1 MARPLAGQTQT
12 MSGMD
17 RHSEL
22 QQHKTAAEYRQ
33 AADEHVRTLKDFWKD
48 FLVSGLFVLAAIV
61 AIFAC
66 LAWFAANNRV
76 SATGSTIGAK
86 GPRFVLS
93 GTQGGTAGK
102 YDAQDNYA
110 SDSTSLAVNNLF
122 NLNNMSADGSLS
134 PGSAGQLQL
143 NVKPLCNDLHDI
155 TVEMTWEISV
165 QTSVAGTDGT
175 ATDASKNEEIIN
187 SLKNLVRGHILVFQ
201 GKDTSGFYSNPLVPT
216 TTTVTQDGASV
227 TVITQSFTIPAKSF
241 RAEGSNNTTETV
253 TKTLYWIWPEQF
265 KSYVR
270 TGNAGY
276 GGNLFANTGDEG
288 DTRPSSATSTITTR
302 AISAPIA
309 RACQVRRLARFRLSE
324 PACPLRMWKPA
335 PIITTTPTRL
345 SARTSSTFAC
355 ALPPRRRINK
365 WTSSLMP
372 ASRAISNTTKERQ
385 TPAATGSART
395 AKRVRLAASSVSRLG

>member
-1 MARPLAGQTQT
+1 MLFFYLIVRCCILPEFSPYAQPIEHDRAERMARPQAGQTQA

-102 YDAQDNYA
+102 YDSQDDYT
-110 SDSTSLAVNNLF
+110 SDSTSLAVNNFF
-122 NLNNMSADGSLS
+122 NLNNMSADSALS

-165 QTSVAGTDGT
+165 QTSAAGT

-187 SLKNLVRGHILVFQ
+187 SLKDLVRGHILVFQ
-201 GKDTSGFYSNPLVPT
+201 GKDPSGFYSNPLVPT
-216 TTTVTQDGASV
+216 STTVAQDGTSA
-227 TVITQSFTIPAKSF
+227 TVITQSFTIPRASF
-241 RAEGSNNTTETV
+241 RTEGSNNSTVTV

-276 GGNLFANTGDEG
+276 GGNLFASADATGYAALVDNINANHARYFRADSTSVPGQAPSEVPTVENG
-288 DTRPSSATSTITTR
+288 MSSAGVETCAGYYNNADEVIGKNIKYIR
-302 AISAPIA
+302 
-309 RACQVRRLARFRLSE
+309 VRF
-324 PACPLRMWKPA
+324 
-335 PIITTTPTRL
+335 
-345 SARTSSTFAC
+345 
-355 ALPPRRRINK
+355 
-365 WTSSLMP
+365 
-372 ASRAISNTTKERQ
+372 
-385 TPAATGSART
+385 T
-395 AKRVRLAASSVSRLG
+395 AKEADK

>member
-1 MARPLAGQTQT
+1 

-22 QQHKTAAEYRQ
+22 QQHKTEAEYRQ

-76 SATGSTIGAK
+76 SATGSTIAAK

-102 YDAQDNYA
+102 YDTQDNYA

-122 NLNNMSADGSLS
+122 NLNNMSTDGGLS

-143 NVKPLCNDLHDI
+143 NVRPLCNDLHDI

-165 QTSVAGTDGT
+165 QTSVAGTGGT
-175 ATDASKNEEIIN
+175 AADASKNEEIIN
-187 SLKNLVRGHILVFQ
+187 SLKDLVRGHILVFQ
-201 GKDTSGFYSNPLVPT
+201 GKDASGFYSNPLVPT

-227 TVITQSFTIPAKSF
+227 TVITQSFTIPKSSF
-241 RAEGSNNTTETV
+241 YAADSNSTTETV

-288 DTRPSSATSTITTR
+288 GGYTTLVGDINNNHARYFRADSTSVPGQAPSAVPPVGAGMSSADVETCASYYNNADEIIGKNVKYIR
-302 AISAPIA
+302 
-309 RACQVRRLARFRLSE
+309 VRF
-324 PACPLRMWKPA
+324 
-335 PIITTTPTRL
+335 
-345 SARTSSTFAC
+345 
-355 ALPPRRRINK
+355 
-365 WTSSLMP
+365 
-372 ASRAISNTTKERQ
+372 
-385 TPAATGSART
+385 T
-395 AKRVRLAASSVSRLG
+395 AKEAVK

>member
-1 MARPLAGQTQT
+1 MT
-12 MSGMD
+12 SMD
-17 RHSEL
+17 RHSEP

-93 GTQGGTAGK
+93 GTQDGTAGK
-102 YDAQDNYA
+102 YDTRDNYA

-143 NVKPLCNDLHDI
+143 NVRPLCNDLHDI

-165 QTSVAGTDGT
+165 QTSAAGTGSVADT
-175 ATDASKNEEIIN
+175 SQNETIIN
-187 SLKNLVRGHILVFQ
+187 SLKDLVRGHILVFQ
-201 GKDTSGFYSNPLVPT
+201 DKDASGFYSNPLGPT

-227 TVITQSFTIPAKSF
+227 TVITQRFAIPASSF
-241 RAEGSNNTTETV
+241 CAKDSNSTTETV

-276 GGNLFANTGDEG
+276 GGNLFASTDAEG
-288 DTRPSSATSTITTR
+288 YKTLVDDINNNHARYFRADSVSVPGQAPSAAPAVAAGMSSAD
-302 AISAPIA
+302 
-309 RACQVRRLARFRLSE
+309 VE
-324 PACPLRMWKPA
+324 
-335 PIITTTPTRL
+335 
-345 SARTSSTFAC
+345 AC
-355 ALPPRRRINK
+355 AGYYNNADEVIGKNIKYIRVRF
-365 WTSSLMP
+365 
-372 ASRAISNTTKERQ
+372 
-385 TPAATGSART
+385 T
-395 AKRVRLAASSVSRLG
+395 AKEADK

>member
-1 MARPLAGQTQT
+1 

-17 RHSEL
+17 RHSEP

-76 SATGSTIGAK
+76 SATGSGVSAN

-93 GTQGGTAGK
+93 GTQGGAAGK
-102 YDAQDNYA
+102 YDSQDDYT

-143 NVKPLCNDLHDI
+143 NIKPLCNDLHDI

-165 QTSVAGTDGT
+165 QTGAAGTGAAAET
-175 ATDASKNEEIIN
+175 STNETIIN
-187 SLKNLVRGHILVFQ
+187 LLKDLVRGHILVFQ
-201 GKDTSGFYSNPLVPT
+201 DKDASGFYSSPLVPT
-216 TTTVTQDGASV
+216 TTTVTQDGANV
-227 TVITQSFTIPAKSF
+227 TVITQSFVIPAASF
-241 RAEGSNNTTETV
+241 RTEGSNNTTETV

-276 GGNLFANTGDEG
+276 GGNLFAASTDTTGYTALVGDINTNHARYFRADSTSVPGQAPDSV
-288 DTRPSSATSTITTR
+288 PPVNASMSSANVET
-302 AISAPIA
+302 
-309 RACQVRRLARFRLSE
+309 
-324 PACPLRMWKPA
+324 
-335 PIITTTPTRL
+335 
-345 SARTSSTFAC
+345 C
-355 ALPPRRRINK
+355 ASYYNNADEVIGKN
-365 WTSSLMP
+365 
-372 ASRAISNTTKERQ
+372 IQ
-385 TPAATGSART
+385 YI
-395 AKRVRLAASSVSRLG
+395 RVRLTAKEADK

>member
-1 MARPLAGQTQT
+1 
-12 MSGMD
+12 MD
-17 RHSEL
+17 RHSEP

-33 AADEHVRTLKDFWKD
+33 TADEHVRTLEDFWKD

-76 SATGSTIGAK
+76 SATGSSISAN

-102 YDAQDNYA
+102 YDSKDDYT

-134 PGSAGQLQL
+134 PGAAGQLQL
-143 NVKPLCNDLHDI
+143 NVRPLCNDLRDI

-165 QTSVAGTDGT
+165 QTSAAGTGGT
-175 ATDASKNEEIIN
+175 AADGSKNEEIIN
-187 SLKNLVRGHILVFQ
+187 SLKDLVRGHILVFQ
-201 GKDTSGFYSNPLVPT
+201 GKDAKTGFYSNPLVPT

-227 TVITQSFTIPAKSF
+227 TVTTQSFVIPTESF
-241 RAEGSNNTTETV
+241 RAEGSNNTTKTV
-253 TKTLYWIWPEQF
+253 PKTLYWIWPEQF

-276 GGNLFANTGDEG
+276 GGNLFASADPAAGYAALVGDINTNHARYFRAD
-288 DTRPSSATSTITTR
+288 SSSVPGQAPASGTVP
-302 AISAPIA
+302 PIA
-309 RACQVRRLARFRLSE
+309 ASMPSADVETCASYYNNADEIIGKNIKYIRVRF
-324 PACPLRMWKPA
+324 
-335 PIITTTPTRL
+335 
-345 SARTSSTFAC
+345 
-355 ALPPRRRINK
+355 
-365 WTSSLMP
+365 
-372 ASRAISNTTKERQ
+372 
-385 TPAATGSART
+385 T
-395 AKRVRLAASSVSRLG
+395 AKEADK

>member
-1 MARPLAGQTQT
+1 

-17 RHSEL
+17 RHSEP

-102 YDAQDNYA
+102 YDTQDNYA

-143 NVKPLCNDLHDI
+143 SFKPLCNDLHDI

-165 QTSVAGTDGT
+165 QTSVAGTGSVV
-175 ATDASKNEEIIN
+175 DASTNEEIIN

-201 GKDTSGFYSNPLVPT
+201 NKDASSGFYSNPLVPM

-241 RAEGSNNTTETV
+241 RAEGSNNTTKTV
-253 TKTLYWIWPEQF
+253 PKTLYWIWPEQF
-265 KSYVR
+265 KSYIR

-276 GGNLFANTGDEG
+276 GGNLFAGTDAGYTALVGDINNSHARYFRADSTSVPGQAPGEV
-288 DTRPSSATSTITTR
+288 PSVKANMSSAD
-302 AISAPIA
+302 
-309 RACQVRRLARFRLSE
+309 VE
-324 PACPLRMWKPA
+324 
-335 PIITTTPTRL
+335 
-345 SARTSSTFAC
+345 AC
-355 ALPPRRRINK
+355 AGYYNNADEVIGKNIKYIRVRF
-365 WTSSLMP
+365 
-372 ASRAISNTTKERQ
+372 
-385 TPAATGSART
+385 T
-395 AKRVRLAASSVSRLG
+395 AKEADE

>member
-1 MARPLAGQTQT
+1 

-76 SATGSTIGAK
+76 SATGSTIAAK

-102 YDAQDNYA
+102 YDTQDNYA

-122 NLNNMSADGSLS
+122 NLNNMSTDGGLS

-143 NVKPLCNDLHDI
+143 NVRPLCNDLHDI

-165 QTSVAGTDGT
+165 QTSVAGTGGT
-175 ATDASKNEEIIN
+175 AADASKNEEIIN
-187 SLKNLVRGHILVFQ
+187 SLKDLVRGHILVFQ
-201 GKDTSGFYSNPLVPT
+201 GKDASGFYSNPLVPT

-227 TVITQSFTIPAKSF
+227 TVITQSFTIPKSSF
-241 RAEGSNNTTETV
+241 YAADSNSTTETV

-288 DTRPSSATSTITTR
+288 DTQPSSATSTVTTR
-302 AISAPIA
+302 AISAPTA
-309 RACQVRRLARFRLSE
+309 RAFQARRPARFRLSR
-324 PACPLRMWKPA
+324 PACPLQVWKPA

-355 ALPPRRRINK
+355 ASPPRRRINK

>member
-1 MARPLAGQTQT
+1 MLFFYLIVRCCILPEYSPCGQRIERDQAERMARPQAGQTQA

-17 RHSEL
+17 RHSEP

-93 GTQGGTAGK
+93 GTQDGTAGK
-102 YDAQDNYA
+102 YDTRDNYA

-143 NVKPLCNDLHDI
+143 NVRPLCNDLHDI

-165 QTSVAGTDGT
+165 QTSAAGTGSVADT
-175 ATDASKNEEIIN
+175 SQNETIIN
-187 SLKNLVRGHILVFQ
+187 SLKDLVRGHILVFQ
-201 GKDTSGFYSNPLVPT
+201 DKDASGFYSNPLGPT

-227 TVITQSFTIPAKSF
+227 TVITQRFAIPASSF
-241 RAEGSNNTTETV
+241 CAKDSNSTTETV

-276 GGNLFANTGDEG
+276 GGNLFASTDAEG
-288 DTRPSSATSTITTR
+288 YKTLVDDINNNHARYFRADSVSVPGQAPSAAPAVAAGMSSAD
-302 AISAPIA
+302 
-309 RACQVRRLARFRLSE
+309 VE
-324 PACPLRMWKPA
+324 
-335 PIITTTPTRL
+335 
-345 SARTSSTFAC
+345 AC
-355 ALPPRRRINK
+355 AGYYNNADEVIGKNIKYIRVRF
-365 WTSSLMP
+365 
-372 ASRAISNTTKERQ
+372 
-385 TPAATGSART
+385 T
-395 AKRVRLAASSVSRLG
+395 AKEADK

>member
-1 MARPLAGQTQT
+1 

-17 RHSEL
+17 RHSEP

-76 SATGSTIGAK
+76 SATGSGISAN

-93 GTQGGTAGK
+93 GTQNGAAGA
-102 YDAQDNYA
+102 YDSKDDYT

-122 NLNNMSADGSLS
+122 NLNNMSADGSLA

-165 QTSVAGTDGT
+165 QTSAVGT

-187 SLKNLVRGHILVFQ
+187 SLKDLVRGHILVFQ
-201 GKDTSGFYSNPLVPT
+201 SKDPSGFYSNPLVPVS
-216 TTTVTQDGASV
+216 TTVTQNGTSA
-227 TVITQSFTIPAKSF
+227 TVITQSFTIPRTSF
-241 RAEGSNNTTETV
+241 CTTGSNNTTKTV
-253 TKTLYWIWPEQF
+253 PQTLYWIWPEQF

-276 GGNLFANTGDEG
+276 GGNLFASADATGYTALVDNINANHARYFRADSTNVPGQAPSEVQTVKA
-288 DTRPSSATSTITTR
+288 DMSSADVETCASYYNNADEVIGKNVKYIR
-302 AISAPIA
+302 
-309 RACQVRRLARFRLSE
+309 VRF
-324 PACPLRMWKPA
+324 
-335 PIITTTPTRL
+335 
-345 SARTSSTFAC
+345 
-355 ALPPRRRINK
+355 
-365 WTSSLMP
+365 
-372 ASRAISNTTKERQ
+372 
-385 TPAATGSART
+385 T
-395 AKRVRLAASSVSRLG
+395 AKEADK

>member
-1 MARPLAGQTQT
+1 

-17 RHSEL
+17 RHSEP

-66 LAWFAANNRV
+66 LAWFAANNQV

-93 GTQGGTAGK
+93 GTQGGAAGK
-102 YDAQDNYA
+102 YDSQDDYT

-122 NLNNMSADGSLS
+122 NLNNMSADGALS

-165 QTSVAGTDGT
+165 QTSAAGTGGT
-175 ATDASKNEEIIN
+175 AAGASTNETIIS
-187 SLKNLVRGHILVFQ
+187 SLKDLVRGHILVFQ
-201 GKDTSGFYSNPLVPT
+201 DKDVSGFYSNPLVPA

-227 TVITQSFTIPAKSF
+227 TVITQSFVIPATSF
-241 RAEGSNNTTETV
+241 RTEGSNNTTETV

-276 GGNLFANTGDEG
+276 GGNLFASTDAAGYTTLVGNISMNHARYFRVDSSSVPGQAPDSVPPVNASMPSANVETCASYYNNADEVIG
-288 DTRPSSATSTITTR
+288 KNIKYIR
-302 AISAPIA
+302 
-309 RACQVRRLARFRLSE
+309 VRF
-324 PACPLRMWKPA
+324 
-335 PIITTTPTRL
+335 
-345 SARTSSTFAC
+345 
-355 ALPPRRRINK
+355 
-365 WTSSLMP
+365 
-372 ASRAISNTTKERQ
+372 
-385 TPAATGSART
+385 T
-395 AKRVRLAASSVSRLG
+395 AKEADK

>member
-1 MARPLAGQTQT
+1 

-17 RHSEL
+17 RHSEP

-48 FLVSGLFVLAAIV
+48 CLVSGLFVLAAIV

-76 SATGSTIGAK
+76 SATGSGISAN

-93 GTQGGTAGK
+93 GTQDGTAGK
-102 YDAQDNYA
+102 YDSQDDYTT
-110 SDSTSLAVNNLF
+110 DSTSLAVNNLF

-165 QTSVAGTDGT
+165 QTNAVGTGGT
-175 ATDASKNEEIIN
+175 AADASKNETIIN
-187 SLKNLVRGHILVFQ
+187 SLKDLVRGHILVFQ
-201 GKDTSGFYSNPLVPT
+201 DKDASGFYSNPLVPT
-216 TTTVTQDGASV
+216 TTAVTQDGASV
-227 TVITQSFTIPAKSF
+227 TVITQRFTIPAASF
-241 RAEGSNNTTETV
+241 CAKDSNNTTETV
-253 TKTLYWIWPEQF
+253 TKALYWIWPEQF

-276 GGNLFANTGDEG
+276 GGNLFAST
-288 DTRPSSATSTITTR
+288 DTAGYTALVGNINNNHARYFRADSSSVPGQAPGTVPTVETNMSSAN
-302 AISAPIA
+302 
-309 RACQVRRLARFRLSE
+309 VE
-324 PACPLRMWKPA
+324 
-335 PIITTTPTRL
+335 
-345 SARTSSTFAC
+345 AC
-355 ALPPRRRINK
+355 ASYYNNADEVIGKNIQYIRVRF
-365 WTSSLMP
+365 
-372 ASRAISNTTKERQ
+372 
-385 TPAATGSART
+385 T
-395 AKRVRLAASSVSRLG
+395 AKEADK

>member
-1 MARPLAGQTQT
+1 

-17 RHSEL
+17 RHSEP
-22 QQHKTAAEYRQ
+22 QQHKTVAEYRQ

-93 GTQGGTAGK
+93 GTQDGTAGK
-102 YDAQDNYA
+102 YDTQDNYA

-122 NLNNMSADGSLS
+122 NLNNMSDDGSLS

-165 QTSVAGTDGT
+165 QTSAVGTGS
-175 ATDASKNEEIIN
+175 AADASKNEEIIN
-187 SLKNLVRGHILVFQ
+187 SLKDLVRGHILVFQ
-201 GKDTSGFYSNPLVPT
+201 DKDPSGFYSDPLVPT

-241 RAEGSNNTTETV
+241 CAEGSNNTTETV
-253 TKTLYWIWPEQF
+253 PKTLYWIWPEQF

-276 GGNLFANTGDEG
+276 GGNLFASTDSAAGYATLVGDINNNHVRYFRADSTSVPG
-288 DTRPSSATSTITTR
+288 QAPGKVPNVTAGMSSAEVETCASYYNNADEIIGKNIKYIR
-302 AISAPIA
+302 
-309 RACQVRRLARFRLSE
+309 VRF
-324 PACPLRMWKPA
+324 
-335 PIITTTPTRL
+335 
-345 SARTSSTFAC
+345 
-355 ALPPRRRINK
+355 
-365 WTSSLMP
+365 
-372 ASRAISNTTKERQ
+372 
-385 TPAATGSART
+385 T
-395 AKRVRLAASSVSRLG
+395 AKEADK

>member
-1 MARPLAGQTQT
+1 

-17 RHSEL
+17 RHSEP
-22 QQHKTAAEYRQ
+22 QQRKTAAEYRQ

-102 YDAQDNYA
+102 YDSQDDYT
-110 SDSTSLAVNNLF
+110 SDSTSLAVNNFF
-122 NLNNMSADGSLS
+122 NLNNMSADSALS

-143 NVKPLCNDLHDI
+143 NVRPLCNDLHDI

-165 QTSVAGTDGT
+165 QTSAAGTGT
-175 ATDASKNEEIIN
+175 AADESKNETIIN
-187 SLKNLVRGHILVFQ
+187 SLKDLVRGHILVFQ
-201 GKDTSGFYSNPLVPT
+201 GKDPSGFYSNPLVPT
-216 TTTVTQDGASV
+216 STTVAQDGTSA
-227 TVITQSFTIPAKSF
+227 TVITQSFTIPRASF
-241 RAEGSNNTTETV
+241 CTEGSNNTTKTV
-253 TKTLYWIWPEQF
+253 PKTLYWIWPEQF

-276 GGNLFANTGDEG
+276 GGNLFASADATGYTALVDNINANHARYFRADSTNVPG
-288 DTRPSSATSTITTR
+288 QAPSTVPAVKAGMSSAD
-302 AISAPIA
+302 
-309 RACQVRRLARFRLSE
+309 VE
-324 PACPLRMWKPA
+324 
-335 PIITTTPTRL
+335 
-345 SARTSSTFAC
+345 AC
-355 ALPPRRRINK
+355 ASYYNNADEVIGKNIKYIRVRF
-365 WTSSLMP
+365 
-372 ASRAISNTTKERQ
+372 
-385 TPAATGSART
+385 T
-395 AKRVRLAASSVSRLG
+395 AKEADK

>member
-1 MARPLAGQTQT
+1 

-17 RHSEL
+17 RHNEL

-93 GTQGGTAGK
+93 GTQGGTAGE

-110 SDSTSLAVNNLF
+110 SDSTSLAVNNFF

-165 QTSVAGTDGT
+165 QTSVAGTGGT
-175 ATDASKNEEIIN
+175 AADASKNEEIIN
-187 SLKNLVRGHILVFQ
+187 SLKDLVRGHILVFQ
-201 GKDTSGFYSNPLVPT
+201 NKDASSGFYSNPLVPM

-253 TKTLYWIWPEQF
+253 PKTLYWIWPEQF

-276 GGNLFANTGDEG
+276 GGNLFASTDAGYTALVGDINSNHARYFRADSTSVPGQAPSEIPPVKAG
-288 DTRPSSATSTITTR
+288 MSSADVETCAGYYNNADEVIGKNIKYIR
-302 AISAPIA
+302 
-309 RACQVRRLARFRLSE
+309 VRF
-324 PACPLRMWKPA
+324 
-335 PIITTTPTRL
+335 
-345 SARTSSTFAC
+345 
-355 ALPPRRRINK
+355 
-365 WTSSLMP
+365 
-372 ASRAISNTTKERQ
+372 
-385 TPAATGSART
+385 T
-395 AKRVRLAASSVSRLG
+395 AKEADK

>member
-1 MARPLAGQTQT
+1 MLFFYLIVRCCILPEISPYAQPIEHDRAERMARPQAGQTQA

-17 RHSEL
+17 RHSEP

-76 SATGSTIGAK
+76 SATGSTIGAN

-93 GTQGGTAGK
+93 GAQNGAAGA
-102 YDAQDNYA
+102 YDSKDDYT

-165 QTSVAGTDGT
+165 QTSAAGAGAAADTST
-175 ATDASKNEEIIN
+175 NETIIN
-187 SLKNLVRGHILVFQ
+187 SLKDLVRGHILVFQ
-201 GKDTSGFYSNPLVPT
+201 VKDDSGFYSNPLVPT
-216 TTTVTQDGASV
+216 TTTVTQDGANV
-227 TVITQSFTIPAKSF
+227 TIITQSFTIPAASF
-241 RAEGSNNTTETV
+241 RTVGSNNTAETV

-276 GGNLFANTGDEG
+276 GGNLFASTDAAGYTTLVGNINMNHARYFRADSSSVPGQAPDSV
-288 DTRPSSATSTITTR
+288 PPANASMSSANVETCASYYNNADEVIGKNIKYIR
-302 AISAPIA
+302 
-309 RACQVRRLARFRLSE
+309 VRF
-324 PACPLRMWKPA
+324 
-335 PIITTTPTRL
+335 
-345 SARTSSTFAC
+345 
-355 ALPPRRRINK
+355 
-365 WTSSLMP
+365 
-372 ASRAISNTTKERQ
+372 
-385 TPAATGSART
+385 T
-395 AKRVRLAASSVSRLG
+395 AKEADK

>member
-1 MARPLAGQTQT
+1 

-66 LAWFAANNRV
+66 LAWFAANNQV
-76 SATGSTIGAK
+76 SATGSGISAN

-93 GTQGGTAGK
+93 GTQDGTAGK
-102 YDAQDNYA
+102 YDSQDDYTT
-110 SDSTSLAVNNLF
+110 DSTSLAVNNLF

-165 QTSVAGTDGT
+165 QTSAAGTGT
-175 ATDASKNEEIIN
+175 AADESKNETIIN
-187 SLKNLVRGHILVFQ
+187 SLKDLVRGHILVFQ
-201 GKDTSGFYSNPLVPT
+201 GKDPSGFYSNPLVPT
-216 TTTVTQDGASV
+216 STTVAQDGTSA
-227 TVITQSFTIPAKSF
+227 TVITQSFTIPRASF
-241 RAEGSNNTTETV
+241 CTEGSNNTTKTV
-253 TKTLYWIWPEQF
+253 PKTLYWIWPEQF

-276 GGNLFANTGDEG
+276 GGNLFAASTDTTGYTALVGDINTNHARYFRADSTSVPGQAPDSV
-288 DTRPSSATSTITTR
+288 PPVNASMSSANVETCASYYNNADEVIGKNIKYIR
-302 AISAPIA
+302 
-309 RACQVRRLARFRLSE
+309 VRF
-324 PACPLRMWKPA
+324 
-335 PIITTTPTRL
+335 
-345 SARTSSTFAC
+345 
-355 ALPPRRRINK
+355 
-365 WTSSLMP
+365 
-372 ASRAISNTTKERQ
+372 
-385 TPAATGSART
+385 T
-395 AKRVRLAASSVSRLG
+395 AKEADK

>member
-1 MARPLAGQTQT
+1 

-17 RHSEL
+17 RHSEP

-33 AADEHVRTLKDFWKD
+33 TADEHVRTLKDFWKD

-76 SATGSTIGAK
+76 SATGSTVGAN

-93 GTQGGTAGK
+93 GTQNGAAGA
-102 YDAQDNYA
+102 YDSKDDYT

-165 QTSVAGTDGT
+165 QTSAAGTGSAADT
-175 ATDASKNEEIIN
+175 SQNETIIN
-187 SLKNLVRGHILVFQ
+187 SLKDLVRGHILVFQ
-201 GKDTSGFYSNPLVPT
+201 DKDASSGFYSKPLVPT
-216 TTTVTQDGASV
+216 TTTVTQDGASA
-227 TVITQSFTIPAKSF
+227 TVITQSFTIPAASF
-241 RAEGSNNTTETV
+241 CAAGSNNTTETV
-253 TKTLYWIWPEQF
+253 AKTLYWTWPEQF

-276 GGNLFANTGDEG
+276 GGNLFASIGAAGYTALIGDINNNHARYFRADSASVPGQAPGKVPTVEAG
-288 DTRPSSATSTITTR
+288 MSSADVETCASYYNNADEVIGKNVKYIR
-302 AISAPIA
+302 
-309 RACQVRRLARFRLSE
+309 VRF
-324 PACPLRMWKPA
+324 
-335 PIITTTPTRL
+335 
-345 SARTSSTFAC
+345 
-355 ALPPRRRINK
+355 
-365 WTSSLMP
+365 
-372 ASRAISNTTKERQ
+372 
-385 TPAATGSART
+385 T
-395 AKRVRLAASSVSRLG
+395 AKEADK

>member
-1 MARPLAGQTQT
+1 MLFFYLIVWCCILPEFYAYEQRIDRDQAERMARPLAGQTQA

-33 AADEHVRTLKDFWKD
+33 AADEHARTLKDFWKD

-165 QTSVAGTDGT
+165 QTSVAGTDSVV
-175 ATDASKNEEIIN
+175 DASTNEEIIN
-187 SLKNLVRGHILVFQ
+187 SLKDLVRGHILVFQ

-227 TVITQSFTIPAKSF
+227 TVITQSFTIPARSF
-241 RAEGSNNTTETV
+241 CAEGSNSTTKTA

-288 DTRPSSATSTITTR
+288 GYTTLVGDINNNHACYFRADSTSVPGQAPSAVPPVGAGMSSADVETCANYYNNADEIIGKNVKYIR
-302 AISAPIA
+302 
-309 RACQVRRLARFRLSE
+309 VRF
-324 PACPLRMWKPA
+324 
-335 PIITTTPTRL
+335 
-345 SARTSSTFAC
+345 
-355 ALPPRRRINK
+355 
-365 WTSSLMP
+365 
-372 ASRAISNTTKERQ
+372 
-385 TPAATGSART
+385 T
-395 AKRVRLAASSVSRLG
+395 AKEADK

>member
-1 MARPLAGQTQT
+1 

-17 RHSEL
+17 RHSEP

-76 SATGSTIGAK
+76 SATGSGISAN

-93 GTQGGTAGK
+93 GTQDGTAGK
-102 YDAQDNYA
+102 YDSQDDYTT
-110 SDSTSLAVNNLF
+110 DSTSLAVNNLF

-165 QTSVAGTDGT
+165 QTGAASTGS

-187 SLKNLVRGHILVFQ
+187 SLKDLVRGHILVFQ
-201 GKDTSGFYSNPLVPT
+201 VKDTSGFYSNPLVPT

-227 TVITQSFTIPAKSF
+227 TVITQSFTIPAASF
-241 RAEGSNNTTETV
+241 HAAGSNNTAETV

-276 GGNLFANTGDEG
+276 GGNLFAASTDATGYTALVGDINTNHARYFRADSTSVPGQAPDSVPTVEANM
-288 DTRPSSATSTITTR
+288 SSAYVETCASYYNNADEVIGKNIKYIR
-302 AISAPIA
+302 
-309 RACQVRRLARFRLSE
+309 VRF
-324 PACPLRMWKPA
+324 
-335 PIITTTPTRL
+335 
-345 SARTSSTFAC
+345 
-355 ALPPRRRINK
+355 
-365 WTSSLMP
+365 
-372 ASRAISNTTKERQ
+372 
-385 TPAATGSART
+385 T
-395 AKRVRLAASSVSRLG
+395 AKEADK

>member
-1 MARPLAGQTQT
+1 

-122 NLNNMSADGSLS
+122 NLNNMSADGSLC
-134 PGSAGQLQL
+134 PGAAGQLQL

-155 TVEMTWEISV
+155 PVETTWEISV
-165 QTSVAGTDGT
+165 QTRAVGTGS
-175 ATDASKNEEIIN
+175 AADASKNEEIIN
-187 SLKNLVRGHILVFQ
+187 SLKDLVRGHILVFQ
-201 GKDTSGFYSNPLVPT
+201 GKDTSGFYSNPLVPA
-216 TTTVTQDGASV
+216 TTTVTQNGASV
-227 TVITQSFTIPAKSF
+227 TVITQSFTIPASSF
-241 RAEGSNNTTETV
+241 CLKNSNSTTETV
-253 TKTLYWIWPEQF
+253 PKTLYWIWPEQF

-276 GGNLFANTGDEG
+276 GGNLFASADAAAGYAALVGDVNSNHARYFRADSTSVPGQAPSEVPTVKAG
-288 DTRPSSATSTITTR
+288 MSSADVE
-302 AISAPIA
+302 
-309 RACQVRRLARFRLSE
+309 ACTGYYNNADEVIGKNIKYIRVRF
-324 PACPLRMWKPA
+324 
-335 PIITTTPTRL
+335 
-345 SARTSSTFAC
+345 
-355 ALPPRRRINK
+355 
-365 WTSSLMP
+365 
-372 ASRAISNTTKERQ
+372 
-385 TPAATGSART
+385 T
-395 AKRVRLAASSVSRLG
+395 AKEADK

>member
-1 MARPLAGQTQT
+1 

-102 YDAQDNYA
+102 YDSQDDYT
-110 SDSTSLAVNNLF
+110 SDSTSLAVNNFF
-122 NLNNMSADGSLS
+122 NLNNMSADSALS

-143 NVKPLCNDLHDI
+143 NVRPLCNDLHDI

-165 QTSVAGTDGT
+165 QTSAAGTGT
-175 ATDASKNEEIIN
+175 AADESKNETIIN
-187 SLKNLVRGHILVFQ
+187 SLKDLVRGHILVFQ
-201 GKDTSGFYSNPLVPT
+201 SKDPSGFYSNPLVPVS
-216 TTTVTQDGASV
+216 TTVTQNGTSA
-227 TVITQSFTIPAKSF
+227 TVITQSFTIPRTNF
-241 RAEGSNNTTETV
+241 CTTGSNNTTKTV
-253 TKTLYWIWPEQF
+253 PQTLYWIWPEQF

-276 GGNLFANTGDEG
+276 GGNLFAGTDAAGYTALIDNINANHARYLRADSTSVPGQAPSTVPAVKAG
-288 DTRPSSATSTITTR
+288 MSSADVETCASYYNNADEVIGKNIKYIR
-302 AISAPIA
+302 
-309 RACQVRRLARFRLSE
+309 VRF
-324 PACPLRMWKPA
+324 
-335 PIITTTPTRL
+335 
-345 SARTSSTFAC
+345 
-355 ALPPRRRINK
+355 
-365 WTSSLMP
+365 
-372 ASRAISNTTKERQ
+372 
-385 TPAATGSART
+385 T
-395 AKRVRLAASSVSRLG
+395 AKEADK

>member
-1 MARPLAGQTQT
+1 MARPQVGQTQT

-76 SATGSTIGAK
+76 SATGSSISAN

-93 GTQGGTAGK
+93 GTQDGTAGK
-102 YDAQDNYA
+102 YDSKDDYT

-143 NVKPLCNDLHDI
+143 NVRPLCNDLHAI
-155 TVEMTWEISV
+155 TVEMTWEISA
-165 QTSVAGTDGT
+165 QTSAAGTGS
-175 ATDASKNEEIIN
+175 AADASQNETIIN
-187 SLKNLVRGHILVFQ
+187 SLKDLVRGHILVFQ
-201 GKDTSGFYSNPLVPT
+201 DKDAKTGFYSNPLAPT

-227 TVITQSFTIPAKSF
+227 TVITQSFVIPAESF
-241 RAEGSNNTTETV
+241 RAKDSNNTTETFP
-253 TKTLYWIWPEQF
+253 KTLYWIWPEQF

-276 GGNLFANTGDEG
+276 GGNLFASTG
-288 DTRPSSATSTITTR
+288 
-302 AISAPIA
+302 
-309 RACQVRRLARFRLSE
+309 
-324 PACPLRMWKPA
+324 
-335 PIITTTPTRL
+335 
-345 SARTSSTFAC
+345 
-355 ALPPRRRINK
+355 
-365 WTSSLMP
+365 
-372 ASRAISNTTKERQ
+372 
-385 TPAATGSART
+385 AATGYPALADDINKNHARYFRADGTSVPGQAPATVPTVKSDMLSADVETCASYYNNADEVIGRNIKYIRVRFT
-395 AKRVRLAASSVSRLG
+395 AKEADQ

>member
-1 MARPLAGQTQT
+1 

-86 GPRFVLS
+86 GPRFALS
-93 GTQGGTAGK
+93 GTQDGTAGK

-110 SDSTSLAVNNLF
+110 SDSTSLAVNNFF

-134 PGSAGQLQL
+134 PGSAGQLKL

-165 QTSVAGTDGT
+165 QTSAAGTGGT
-175 ATDASKNEEIIN
+175 ATDASTNEEIIN

-201 GKDTSGFYSNPLVPT
+201 NKDASSGFYSNPLVPT

-227 TVITQSFTIPAKSF
+227 TVITQSFTISASSF
-241 RAEGSNNTTETV
+241 CTAGSNGTTETV
-253 TKTLYWIWPEQF
+253 PKTLYWIWPEQF

-288 DTRPSSATSTITTR
+288 GYTTLVGDINNNHARYFRADSTSVPGQAPGKVPTVKAGMSSADVETCASYYNNADEVIGKNIKYIR
-302 AISAPIA
+302 
-309 RACQVRRLARFRLSE
+309 VRF
-324 PACPLRMWKPA
+324 
-335 PIITTTPTRL
+335 
-345 SARTSSTFAC
+345 
-355 ALPPRRRINK
+355 
-365 WTSSLMP
+365 
-372 ASRAISNTTKERQ
+372 
-385 TPAATGSART
+385 T
-395 AKRVRLAASSVSRLG
+395 AKEADE